1 MTSSVPIRLKIDMD
15 NENRKGDIT
24 FQWPEEKRKYWIVA
38 MFCGTL
44 LLYAARSAVP
54 LCMAAMSS
62 DMNWDKEIDVSVVES
77 ASLLSHTQF
86 GFFLCSTVKSISFV
100 AKTMVRFCPIR
111 VELCACTV
119 NSPVSEAIG

>member
-1 MTSSVPIRLKIDMD
+1 MTSSAPIRLKIDMD
-15 NENRKGDIT
+15 NENRKGDAA

-62 DMNWDKEIDVSVVES
+62 DMHWDKEIDVGLVYIQIYILKFIYLI
-77 ASLLSHTQF
+77 A
-86 GFFLCSTVKSISFV
+86 
-100 AKTMVRFCPIR
+100 VRFDCRGAEARLIQTSCHSR
-111 VELCACTV
+111 V
-119 NSPVSEAIG
+119 

>member
-15 NENRKGDIT
+15 NEHRKGDIT

-62 DMNWDKEIDVSVVES
+62 DMNWDKEIDVSVVE
-77 ASLLSHTQF
+77 F
-86 GFFLCSTVKSISFV
+86 
-100 AKTMVRFCPIR
+100 
-111 VELCACTV
+111 
-119 NSPVSEAIG
+119 AIGLFGIAYSLSFMASYYAQLLYQYHL